1 MRNQNGDR
9 IDPEIDLRKDHYTP
23 EELAAILNIN
33 GDHLREI
40 VHNGDLKAFMI
51 DHRII
56 SIRREDVLDWLRRR
70 ALTA

>member
-1 MRNQNGDR
+1 MKNERRDH
-9 IDPEIDLRKDHYTP
+9 IDPEIDLHKDHYTP
-23 EELAAILNIN
+23 DELAAILNIN

-56 SIRREDVLDWLRRR
+56 SIRREDVLDWLHRR